1 MKTLKEIYQ
10 NYKTPEGDG
19 DKGTAHSYLEIYE
32 QIFNSRRENISL
44 LEIGVSKGYSLML
57 WKDFFINSK
66 IIGLDINLSSLIF
79 KPDGFEVYETDATDK
94 IKLDNILKDEKFDFI
109 IDDGSHL
116 LEHQIASFNILFPRL
131 KEQGIYFIEDIV
143 NIDET
148 KFVVSNLNPNLKI
161 YDLRNE
167 KGRSD
172 DVLAIITK

>member
-10 NYKTPEGDG
+10 NYTTPEGDG
-19 DKGTAHSYLEIYE
+19 DKGTAHSYIEIYE
-32 QIFNSRRENISL
+32 RIFNSRRENISL

-66 IIGLDINLSSLIF
+66 IIGLDINLSNLIF
-79 KPDGFEVYETDATDK
+79 RPDGFEVYQVDATNK
-94 IKLDNILKDEKFDFI
+94 IELDDVLKNKTFDFI

-131 KEQGIYFIEDIV
+131 KDQGIYFIEDIV
-143 NIDET
+143 NIDES
-148 KFVVSNLNPNLKI
+148 KIVVSNLNPNLQI
-161 YDLRNE
+161 YDLRNK
-167 KGRSD
+167 KGRVD